1 MLELANRLSQYKV
14 EGLKSRPVASGK
26 LVRVVGL
33 TLEATGCKAP
43 IGSLCLVE
51 TMSGQMEAE
60 VVGFSGDNLFLMP
73 SEQITGILPG
83 ARVTPMTSES
93 GIPVGMELL
102 GRVIDG
108 VGNPLDGL
116 GPIFT
121 EQRASFSAEP
131 INPLARKPISEPLD
145 VGLKAINGLL
155 TVGKGQRIGLF
166 AGSGVGKSVTLGMMT
181 RGTTAQV
188 VVVGLI
194 GERGREVKEFIEE
207 ILGEDGRKRSVVVAA
222 PADSSPLMRLK
233 GCQTA
238 LTVAEYF
245 RDQGLDV
252 LLLMDSLTRFAQ
264 AQREIAL
271 SVGEPPAT
279 KGYPPS
285 VFAKLPALVE
295 RAGNGNDEQGS
306 ITAFFT
312 VLTEGDDLQDPIADA
327 SRAILDGH
335 VVLSREM
342 ADAGHYPA
350 IDVEKSVSRVMP
362 QITTEEHVLMS
373 KAVRQVLSIC
383 RKNQDLVS
391 IGAYKPGTDTAI
403 DSAFTLKPKLDEY
416 LQQKMKETVPYDMCV
431 NMLKHVLG
439 G

>member
-1 MLELANRLSQYKV
+1 MLELAERLGQYKV
-14 EGLKSRPVASGK
+14 DGLKSRPIASGK

-116 GPIFT
+116 GPLYT
-121 EQRASFSAEP
+121 EHRASFNAEP

-222 PADSSPLMRLK
+222 PADASPLMRLK

-295 RAGNGNDEQGS
+295 RAGNGSDEQGS

-362 QITTEEHVLMS
+362 QITSEEHVLMS

-391 IGAYKPGTDTAI
+391 IGAYKPGTDPAI

-416 LQQKMKETVPYDMCV
+416 LQQKMKEAVPYDMCV